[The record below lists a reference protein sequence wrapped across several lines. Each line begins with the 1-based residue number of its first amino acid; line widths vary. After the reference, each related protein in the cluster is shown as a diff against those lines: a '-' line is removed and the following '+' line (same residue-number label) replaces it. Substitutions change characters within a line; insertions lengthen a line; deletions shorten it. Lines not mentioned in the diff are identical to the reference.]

1 MTAAPMMKSLA
12 ITSLV
17 TLTDRPKVTYRGALA
32 LDTSCLIA
40 VALRENDFEIYLK
53 FLTQADS
60 LHLSAVSRVELAIVS
75 HNKRI
80 SAEVNALL
88 VTLTVRVDAFDA
100 AQATL
105 AIAAFTKYGKG
116 HHPAALNFGDCCAY
130 ALAKSLNLPLLYK
143 GNDFAQTD
151 VASAMSAGVA

>member
-1 MTAAPMMKSLA
+1 MTAARMMKSLA

-17 TLTDRPKVTYRGALA
+17 ILTDRSKVIFRGALA

-40 VALRENDFEIYLK
+40 VALRENDFQIYLK

-60 LHLSAVSRVELAIVS
+60 LHLSAVSRVELAMVS

-80 SAEVNALL
+80 LAEVDALL
-88 VTLTVRVDAFDA
+88 VTLTVRIDAFDA
-100 AQATL
+100 AQATT

-116 HHPAALNFGDCCAY
+116 RHPAALNFGDCCAY

-151 VASAMSAGVA
+151 IASALA